1 MIDFLLVKI
10 HLSCF
15 GRFVKIGPGKME
27 RLVDVYRK
35 NKKIVEFNKKHV
47 FKTFT
52 IDKLDIG
59 DIISNIT
66 MIFLRLGN
74 RFWE

>member
-1 MIDFLLVKI
+1 MCI
-10 HLSCF
+10 
-15 GRFVKIGPGKME
+15 E
-27 RLVDVYRK
+27 K
-35 NKKIVEFNKKHV
+35 NKKTVKNNKKYV
-47 FKTFT
+47 FNPFT

-66 MIFLRLGN
+66 MIFLKLGN

>member
-1 MIDFLLVKI
+1 MCI
-10 HLSCF
+10 
-15 GRFVKIGPGKME
+15 E
-27 RLVDVYRK
+27 K
-35 NKKIVEFNKKHV
+35 NKKMVKINKKYV
-47 FKTFT
+47 FKPFT

>member
-1 MIDFLLVKI
+1 MCI
-10 HLSCF
+10 
-15 GRFVKIGPGKME
+15 E
-27 RLVDVYRK
+27 K
-35 NKKIVEFNKKHV
+35 NKKTVEFNKKHV

-66 MIFLRLGN
+66 MIFLKLGN

>member
-1 MIDFLLVKI
+1 MIRKLEGFTWGKI
-10 HLSCF
+10 LNYA
-15 GRFVKIGPGKME
+15 G
-27 RLVDVYRK
+27 K
-35 NKKIVEFNKKHV
+35 NKKTVKINKKYV
-47 FKTFT
+47 FKSFT

>member
-1 MIDFLLVKI
+1 MCI
-10 HLSCF
+10 
-15 GRFVKIGPGKME
+15 E
-27 RLVDVYRK
+27 K
-35 NKKIVEFNKKHV
+35 NKKTVKINKKYD
-47 FKTFT
+47 FKPFT

-66 MIFLRLGN
+66 MIFLKLGN

>member
-1 MIDFLLVKI
+1 MCI
-10 HLSCF
+10 
-15 GRFVKIGPGKME
+15 E
-27 RLVDVYRK
+27 K
-35 NKKIVEFNKKHV
+35 NKEIVEFDKKHV

-66 MIFLRLGN
+66 MIFLRLGKQVLGMI
-74 RFWE
+74 RKIRRSIDAC

>member
-1 MIDFLLVKI
+1 MCI
-10 HLSCF
+10 
-15 GRFVKIGPGKME
+15 E
-27 RLVDVYRK
+27 K
-35 NKKIVEFNKKHV
+35 NKKTVKINKKYV
-47 FKTFT
+47 FKPFA

-66 MIFLRLGN
+66 MIFLKLGN

>member
-15 GRFVKIGPGKME
+15 GWFVKIGPDKME

-35 NKKIVEFNKKHV
+35 NKKTVKINKKYV
-47 FKTFT
+47 FKPFT

-59 DIISNIT
+59 DIYQ
-66 MIFLRLGN
+66 
-74 RFWE
+74 

>member
-1 MIDFLLVKI
+1 MCI
-10 HLSCF
+10 
-15 GRFVKIGPGKME
+15 E
-27 RLVDVYRK
+27 K
-35 NKKIVEFNKKHV
+35 NKKLVEFNKKHV

-66 MIFLRLGN
+66 MIFLNFRHAATIKKYHGN
-74 RFWE
+74 TEVDKQHV

>member
-1 MIDFLLVKI
+1 MCI
-10 HLSCF
+10 
-15 GRFVKIGPGKME
+15 E
-27 RLVDVYRK
+27 K
-35 NKKIVEFNKKHV
+35 NKKTVKINKKYV
-47 FKTFT
+47 FKSFT

>member
-1 MIDFLLVKI
+1 MCI
-10 HLSCF
+10 
-15 GRFVKIGPGKME
+15 E
-27 RLVDVYRK
+27 K
-35 NKKIVEFNKKHV
+35 NKKTVKINKKYV
-47 FKTFT
+47 FKPFT

-66 MIFLRLGN
+66 MMFLKLGN